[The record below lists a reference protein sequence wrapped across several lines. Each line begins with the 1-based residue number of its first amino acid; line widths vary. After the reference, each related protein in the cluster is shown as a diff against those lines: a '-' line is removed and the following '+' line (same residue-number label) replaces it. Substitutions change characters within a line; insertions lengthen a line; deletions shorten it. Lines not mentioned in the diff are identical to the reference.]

1 MNKFIALTKI
11 QIYDFFSKYTQ
22 HLNVKNRWFGI
33 LTLALPAFLV
43 LPALQLAIKM
53 YDAFSSIGFPELT
66 ITYMYIGN
74 VMMMFF
80 AGIPFIISTFFYA
93 KDLKF
98 LATLPVKE
106 DTIVFSKLV
115 SVYIYLL
122 AIGCLFFG
130 TSVIAYSTREG
141 FHLYS
146 FITGLI
152 ALFIS
157 PLLPMVL
164 STLIIIPFMSFVGRG
179 KKRNMMVVAGNLSL
193 LAGIIY
199 LQAVLSRVQ
208 EDPKALNSI
217 LLQEEGLLKLVGRSF
232 PPSIWLTKMVQ
243 GSIINGGFFFFL
255 NIVLIFVLKLVSHL
269 LYNKALLAFNQE
281 VGGLIEN
288 GKIYY
293 KVRNKRFQIIKRHI
307 MIIFTNPT
315 FLLNTVLTMLLP
327 ILMFIIMSLTGE
339 LKSGIFESP
348 TLAHYIVYIY
358 TAVITTPAMIGS
370 LSATVITREGKTFW
384 ETKVLPISTEDNIRY
399 RIDTTLILSLVG
411 SIILAI
417 TGGIYLPVTYT
428 MVIVATV
435 FCVCITL
442 LLSTIDII
450 INIERPT
457 LNWNSPTAAVKNNL
471 NLMLALLI
479 RVVIVGVMYL
489 LYINMPNF
497 AATTIILIYSLIFVI
512 LYVIANYLVFRIYI
526 ERFNNIVV

>member
-1 MNKFIALTKI
+1 M
-11 QIYDFFSKYTQ
+11 
-22 HLNVKNRWFGI
+22 
-33 LTLALPAFLV
+33 
-43 LPALQLAIKM
+43 
-53 YDAFSSIGFPELT
+53 
-66 ITYMYIGN
+66 
-74 VMMMFF
+74 
-80 AGIPFIISTFFYA
+80 
-93 KDLKF
+93 
-98 LATLPVKE
+98 
-106 DTIVFSKLV
+106 
-115 SVYIYLL
+115 
-122 AIGCLFFG
+122 
-130 TSVIAYSTREG
+130 
-141 FHLYS
+141 
-146 FITGLI
+146 
-152 ALFIS
+152 
-157 PLLPMVL
+157 
-164 STLIIIPFMSFVGRG
+164 
-179 KKRNMMVVAGNLSL
+179 
-193 LAGIIY
+193 
-199 LQAVLSRVQ
+199 
-208 EDPKALNSI
+208 
-217 LLQEEGLLKLVGRSF
+217 VGRSF

-281 VGGLIEN
+281 GGGLIEN